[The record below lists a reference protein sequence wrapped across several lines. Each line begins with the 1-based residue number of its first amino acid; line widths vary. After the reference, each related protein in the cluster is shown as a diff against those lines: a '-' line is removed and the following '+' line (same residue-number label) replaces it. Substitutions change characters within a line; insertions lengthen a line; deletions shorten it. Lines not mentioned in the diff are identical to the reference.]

1 MDAIETILQAADEIS
16 STSTNEE
23 TPFLFYQISLCTYIS
38 DPINMNLMILG
49 EAAYISVD
57 IP

>member
-23 TPFLFYQISLCTYIS
+23 TPSLFYQISLCTYIS